1 MSDESTK
8 EFLSGVSDRMNE
20 AFSVMTEKANLR
32 GTSNLDDQGVRGVLG
47 RMVHDKGVRIKRW
60 LEVGG
65 EDFSDVRDDI
75 LDTINYAAIALFMG
89 DTKRGSSSSLSA
101 SGLPL
106 VTHGD
111 FEKAHDTDAG
121 WDIYTSEDVMVPPH
135 THSNVPS
142 GTRMVPPPGTWLFL
156 VGRSSTWSKHKL
168 MVIPGVIDA
177 GFSGELFAMVHNPT
191 DQAVFLPKGSRVVQA
206 IPIPLPTLP
215 VRKGSMEEVQAA
227 AERYGERGSKGF
239 GSSGT

>member
-1 MSDESTK
+1 MSDENTK
-8 EFLSGVSDRMNE
+8 AFLSGVSDRMNE

-32 GTSNLDDQGVRGVLG
+32 GTSNLDDQGVKGVLG

-65 EDFSDVRDDI
+65 ENFSDVRDDI

-89 DTKRGSSSSLSA
+89 DTGRGSSTLTTT
-101 SGLPL
+101 GLPL
-106 VTHGD
+106 VTNGE
-111 FEKAHDTDAG
+111 FEKAYDTDAG
-121 WDIYTSEDVMVPPH
+121 WDIFTSEDVVVDPH
-135 THSNVPS
+135 THTNVPS

-156 VGRSSTWSKHKL
+156 VGRSSTWSKHRL

-191 DQAVFLPKGSRVVQA
+191 DQTVFLPKGSRVVQA
-206 IPIPLPTLP
+206 IPIPLPSLP
-215 VRKGSMEEVQAA
+215 VRGASMDGVLEA
-227 AERYGERGSKGF
+227 AERYGKRGSKGF